1 MSNSKENLDSHLNH
15 IIIIPLFTLFTAFDL
30 KFCFDINSANLLF
43 YCLYLPS
50 ISLLIPLFLS
60 FHNFILW
67 EFLVESTFYK
77 LISKLTGEI
86 FLTHYFKYLLYFVD
100 SFLFLFR
107 FFILAELIK
116 FSFNIAPL
124 PTHAH
129 THIHISTTTMIL
141 KFHKS

>member
-1 MSNSKENLDSHLNH
+1 MLHKSVQFWRKPNHLNH

-50 ISLLIPLFLS
+50 IFFAYS
-60 FHNFILW
+60 FIFNHFCNFILW

-77 LISKLTGEI
+77 LIFKLTGEI
-86 FLTHYFKYLLYFVD
+86 FLSHYFKYLLYFID
-100 SFLFLFR
+100 SFPFLFR

-116 FSFNIAPL
+116 FSFDIAPL
-124 PTHAH
+124 PTHTH
-129 THIHISTTTMIL
+129 TQTYQL
-141 KFHKS
+141 PQWF